1 MSFFSIKYNSNYVSK
16 TYITFQEK
24 MWTEFVRAYIQ
35 IQKKSFLLNNLKSP
49 EKCLFEKDNNISG
62 LFVNKSL
69 DKIKK
74 QFLKNNFIIEH
85 HSTDFFSRWPNV
97 ARNH

>member
-1 MSFFSIKYNSNYVSK
+1 MYHSNYVSK

-35 IQKKSFLLNNLKSP
+35 IQKKSFLLNNLKSH
-49 EKCLFEKDNNISG
+49 EYCLFEKDNNISG

-69 DKIKK
+69 DKIRK
-74 QFLKNNFIIEH
+74 QFLKNNFIIELTSFH
-85 HSTDFFSRWPNV
+85 
-97 ARNH
+97 